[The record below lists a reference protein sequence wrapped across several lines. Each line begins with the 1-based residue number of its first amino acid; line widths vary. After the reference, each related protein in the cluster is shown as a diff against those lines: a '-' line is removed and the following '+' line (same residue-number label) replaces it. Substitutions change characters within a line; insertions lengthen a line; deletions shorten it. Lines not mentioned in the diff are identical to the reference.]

1 MQITDLY
8 QTKIT
13 CSTYNAN
20 IDSTDTVIT
29 VKLIDFNG
37 NAVTGKS
44 VTLTCDKGYFNKN
57 GSTTI
62 SGTTTKSIT
71 ATTNSSG
78 EITGTWTASEWGLC
92 TFSTNTHNSQILV
105 QGWKT
110 VQSFTGFA
118 TTITRADLQVNGNRA
133 RLIVNANGVST
144 TANTIKTLFTFN
156 NAYASP
162 LMHYSDYHSSVPG
175 GHVYVQGNAFNIFS
189 PLTSNNLF
197 VVVEWSF

>member
-1 MQITDLY
+1 M
-8 QTKIT
+8 
-13 CSTYNAN
+13 
-20 IDSTDTVIT
+20 
-29 VKLIDFNG
+29 
-37 NAVTGKS
+37 
-44 VTLTCDKGYFNKN
+44 
-57 GSTTI
+57 
-62 SGTTTKSIT
+62 
-71 ATTNSSG
+71 
-78 EITGTWTASEWGLC
+78 
-92 TFSTNTHNSQILV
+92 
-105 QGWKT
+105 
-110 VQSFTGFA
+110 QSFTGFA